1 MTQNDL
7 FGGELPMA
15 PKPRAEIEDAIAKA
29 AKIYAYPK
37 PEGIAWGVNSAETGT
52 NLWPGWR
59 GKSHDSFWEFDE
71 KAALLMQKQLKQY
84 KRDRWWGRI
93 RDRFVVNIL
102 VRLIILAVF
111 GILSLMGVVR

>member
-1 MTQNDL
+1 LIAARFRAGFCVYGLHNWN
-7 FGGELPMA
+7 A
-15 PKPRAEIEDAIAKA
+15 P
-29 AKIYAYPK
+29 
-37 PEGIAWGVNSAETGT
+37 S
-52 NLWPGWR
+52 
-59 GKSHDSFWEFDE
+59 WEFDE